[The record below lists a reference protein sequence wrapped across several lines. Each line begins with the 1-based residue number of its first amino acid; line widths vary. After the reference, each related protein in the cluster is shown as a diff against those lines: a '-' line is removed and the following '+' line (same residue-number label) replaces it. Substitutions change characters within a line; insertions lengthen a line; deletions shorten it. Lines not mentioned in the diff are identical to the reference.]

1 MNESLPQQTG
11 LAALNDDGRREYW
24 AALALRHTAGL
35 GVRGACL
42 LLKHFGSAYEAVTN
56 VPAWPEAGVPAQKAE
71 GYLNNA
77 WRAAARPE
85 WDAAHTLRASIILWT
100 DKRYPPLLRELPDA
114 PALLYAAGD
123 ASLLRAPCVAI
134 VGSRDASSAAIDFT
148 AAVAE
153 ELSAAG
159 VTVVSGLAYGV
170 DGYAHHAALGGPGRT
185 IAVLPG
191 GVDLP
196 FPSGHRDLYL
206 DVVEQGLAAS
216 EMPPGWVPGPG
227 AFPVRNRLISGL
239 CLGVLVAEASRARS
253 GSLITA
259 RLAAEQGRS
268 VYAPSPN
275 ALRAPCREGTKKL
288 LLEGARPVSGAA
300 DILADL
306 LPHLQ
311 DSLKH
316 SPAAPKR
323 GRSAEK
329 HSPAPAKHAAPEEIE
344 DASPAQPESPRAPAT
359 DTSARPKEE
368 PRPQTAAESA
378 PPTPANA
385 ACASSR
391 EKNSS
396 RPAKRPQKSPPA
408 PQRPSPKKRKP
419 FSPFCRT
426 APFPRMSFST
436 PRRRKATP
444 GTALP

>member
-1 MNESLPQQTG
+1 MNASLPQQTG
-11 LAALNDDGRREYW
+11 LAALDDDGRREYW

-206 DVVEQGLAAS
+206 DVVEHGLAAS

-239 CLGVLVAEASRARS
+239 CLGVLDRKS
-253 GSLITA
+253 T
-259 RLAAEQGRS
+259 RL
-268 VYAPSPN
+268 
-275 ALRAPCREGTKKL
+275 
-288 LLEGARPVSGAA
+288 
-300 DILADL
+300 
-306 LPHLQ
+306 
-311 DSLKH
+311 
-316 SPAAPKR
+316 
-323 GRSAEK
+323 
-329 HSPAPAKHAAPEEIE
+329 
-344 DASPAQPESPRAPAT
+344 
-359 DTSARPKEE
+359 
-368 PRPQTAAESA
+368 
-378 PPTPANA
+378 
-385 ACASSR
+385 
-391 EKNSS
+391 NSS
-396 RPAKRPQKSPPA
+396 H
-408 PQRPSPKKRKP
+408 
-419 FSPFCRT
+419 
-426 APFPRMSFST
+426 
-436 PRRRKATP
+436 
-444 GTALP
+444 